1 LAASVFVVLHVHP
14 EHISHVPE
22 LLAARS
28 SLPARHR
35 LHGEN
40 VEPGTMP
47 GVSDKIAFR
56 ERGDLT
62 QRFAETTRTHRRG
75 SPPRADAGRL

>member
-28 SLPARHR
+28 SLPARHP
-35 LHGEN
+35 LQGEK

-47 GVSDKIAFR
+47 GVSDKIASR

-62 QRFAETTRTHRRG
+62 QRFAEKARTHRRG